1 MSSANRGECETT
13 GGLNTLSVHGFL
25 VCSGPLTCVLHTSNC
40 TKNLRQFFLWCGK
53 SIKTIY
59 VQTVSKSPLSII
71 LCSQVIPFESGE
83 KYTHIKH
90 CLQAKTNMWLDF
102 DVRGQ
107 QGINFLQEEAY
118 FGKKWPFK
126 VKILWWICFFVL
138 QTHYLMNGSG
148 VDYCV
153 QIILLKKTIH
163 WWANDGMLH
172 FSTVSKKIKPNSGG
186 GILTYKIWHTLFNF
200 MTFLSGQS
208 SF

>member
-25 VCSGPLTCVLHTSNC
+25 VCTGHSPVCC
-40 TKNLRQFFLWCGK
+40 TLRIAQKSLRQFFLWCGK

-59 VQTVSKSPLSII
+59 VQTISKSPLSII

-90 CLQAKTNMWLDF
+90 RLQAKTNMWLDF

-126 VKILWWICFFVL
+126 VKILWICFFVL

-153 QIILLKKTIH
+153 QIILLKKTIQ
-163 WWANDGMLH
+163 WCANYGMLH
-172 FSTVSKKIKPNSGG
+172 FSSFHKKIK
-186 GILTYKIWHTLFNF
+186 
-200 MTFLSGQS
+200 
-208 SF
+208 